1 MSVQA
6 IVDGIDSLLL
16 ADGHKFVQY
25 VVDVAC
31 AQKAE
36 SVEELIAIACA
47 AGRSPKVDATKLFQ
61 YLADIA
67 RDRGNVGLANW
78 ASSAISRGGKP

>member
-1 MSVQA
+1 MRVQV

-16 ADGHKFVQY
+16 ANEHDFVQY

-31 AQKAE
+31 AQKAQ

-47 AGRSPKVDATKLFQ
+47 AGRSPRVNTTELLQ

-67 RDRGNVGLANW
+67 KDRGNVGLEHWANG
-78 ASSAISRGGKP
+78 AMVRGGKP

>member
-6 IVDGIDSLLL
+6 IVNGIDSLLL
-16 ADGHKFVQY
+16 ADEHKFVQY

-31 AQKAE
+31 TQKAE

-47 AGRSPKVDATKLFQ
+47 AGRSPKVDATKLLKH
-61 YLADIA
+61 LADIA
-67 RDRGNVGLANW
+67 RDRGNVGLEHWAN
-78 ASSAISRGGKP
+78 SAIARGGKP